1 MNFKKNKSKIEDK
14 NNESVMEPLIE
25 AIDENKIYRKDDGV
39 LYNIYKCAK
48 LNWLYYLIL
57 YVSTLIIDYYT
68 DKNWQ
73 LSLWTILY
81 IQVWSYFLHYI
92 SHKRY
97 IYNSLG
103 FDLHDSHHSDKSRET
118 LNILK
123 ECYANFAVAG
133 GFIIIFINIIF
144 VKYYGKWM
152 KYMNYYVILF
162 WAYIYVSYH
171 MINYHYLKFKTHDN
185 HHKLNGN
192 TNFGPDWVD
201 IIFKTKPDNDEI
213 ENSNSSILNAII
225 ALVIILLTL
234 NTYLDPIKFL
244 MDYFVPKDI
253 IDSPDTNLWKC
264 LYNKFFKSSVKIV
277 VDSDIND
284 KSNLL

>member
-1 MNFKKNKSKIEDK
+1 MNFENNKSIVEDK
-14 NNESVMEPLIE
+14 NNESTIEPIDKNNEPVIE
-25 AIDENKIYRKDDGV
+25 PIDEDKIYRKDDGI

-48 LNWLYYLIL
+48 LNWLFYLIL

-103 FDLHDSHHSDKSRET
+103 FDLHDSHHSD
-118 LNILK
+118 
-123 ECYANFAVAG
+123 
-133 GFIIIFINIIF
+133 
-144 VKYYGKWM
+144 
-152 KYMNYYVILF
+152 
-162 WAYIYVSYH
+162 
-171 MINYHYLKFKTHDN
+171 N

-213 ENSNSSILNAII
+213 ENSNSSIINSII
-225 ALVIILLTL
+225 ALIIVLITL
-234 NTYLDPIKFL
+234 NTPLDPVKFL
-244 MDYFVPKDI
+244 MDYFVSKDI
-253 IDSPDTNLWKC
+253 IDSPDTNLWES

-284 KSNLL
+284 EPNPL